1 MNRAAGRFVLL
12 LLMLICGAGNAVA
25 ASQKELT
32 ELRQRIEALRRDN
45 ANVQANRSQAADAL
59 RESERAIS
67 NANRR
72 VYQLDREQQE
82 LVRALTQLR
91 VDSGIARENVLRQ
104 QQQLA
109 RLLRQ
114 QYMNGGDDT
123 VKLLMNGEHP
133 NQLARNLHYYAYLA
147 QARSLRIASLQAALT
162 HLDHLTQAQQQKQ
175 AQLDRIRQQRLTQR
189 EQLEAQ
195 RQKKRRIV
203 GELGARI
210 QSQRKQIA
218 TLEQNEKQLT
228 QLVHTLAQ
236 AAAKRVAAKK
246 AAARDKQR
254 KSPQTQSQLKP
265 PRSPKP
271 GSETSLS
278 QAAINGTVFGRL
290 RGKLA
295 MPTHGELLHR
305 FGTPREH
312 GGSAWKG
319 LFIKARSGQPV
330 MVVAAGQVVFADW
343 LRGFGNLIIVD
354 HGSGYMSL
362 YSNNETL
369 YKQVGDTVQ
378 TGTPIAAVGNSG
390 GNPEVGLY
398 FELRYQSRAFDPMS
412 WIADK

>member
-1 MNRAAGRFVLL
+1 MNRIAGRFLL
-12 LLMLICGAGNAVA
+12 LLLISAAGNAA
-25 ASQKELT
+25 AVSQKELT

-67 NANRR
+67 DANRR
-72 VYQLDREQQE
+72 VYQLDQEQQQ
-82 LVRALTQLR
+82 LMRALTQLR

-123 VKLLMNGEHP
+123 IKLLMNGQNP

-147 QARSLRIASLQAALT
+147 QARSREIAGLQTSLA
-162 HLDHLTQAQQQKQ
+162 HLDRLTQAQQQKQ
-175 AQLDRIRQQRLTQR
+175 AQLDHIRQQRLTQR

-195 RQKKRRIV
+195 RQEKHRIV

-228 QLVHTLAQ
+228 RLVHTLAQ
-236 AAAKRVAAKK
+236 AAAKRAAAKK
-246 AAARDKQR
+246 AAAARQR
-254 KSPQTQSQLKP
+254 KTPQTRNQPKAQGSLKP
-265 PRSPKP
+265 GR
-271 GSETSLS
+271 EISLP
-278 QAAINGTVFGRL
+278 QAAIDGTAFGRL
-290 RGKLA
+290 KGKLA

-319 LFIKARSGQPV
+319 LFIKARNGQPV
-330 MVVAAGQVVFADW
+330 MAVAAGQIVFADW

-378 TGTPIAAVGNSG
+378 TGTPIATVGNSG